1 MLDINSNILKLLYD
15 HEYQQKALE
24 AFNQGKYF
32 DVFNNSQYKKNHPYI
47 VSEENFLKIIK
58 KADDSKRFKDIFM
71 NIEPFILN
79 SENMTDLL
87 FESLL
92 SFAKKQNEW
101 IYLGLCHANLSEEKN
116 KRLKTLGLDE
126 SLWY

>member
-1 MLDINSNILKLLYD
+1 MLDINAKISKLLYD
-15 HEYQQKALE
+15 YEYQQKALE
-24 AFNQGKYF
+24 AFKQGKFF
-32 DVFNNSQYKKNHPYI
+32 DVFNNSQYVKDYPYI

-58 KADDSKRFKDIFM
+58 KAYNSKRFKEIFR
-71 NIEPFILN
+71 NIEPFILS
-79 SENMTDLL
+79 SENVTDLL

-116 KRLKTLGLDE
+116 KRLKALGLDE

>member
-1 MLDINSNILKLLYD
+1 MLDVNSKISKLLDNY
-15 HEYQQKALE
+15 EYQQKALD
-24 AFNQGKYF
+24 AFNQGKFF
-32 DVFNNSQYKKNHPYI
+32 DVFNNSQYQREYPYI
-47 VSEENFLKIIK
+47 VSEENFLKIIE
-58 KADDSKRFKDIFM
+58 KAYESKQFKEIFI

-92 SFAKKQNEW
+92 AFAKKKNEW
-101 IYLGLCHANLSEEKN
+101 IYLGLCHANLSEERN
-116 KRLKTLGLDE
+116 KRLKALGLDE